1 MKVSIWTAIIVI
13 IVGLYDLAYAFNRRQ
28 DLHDKSSC
36 FKKRRMGIIGFIIL
50 GIIFVLLGVFLLF
63 VGER

>member
-28 DLHDKSSC
+28 DLQDKSSC

-50 GIIFVLLGVFLLF
+50 GIIH
-63 VGER
+63 

>member
-28 DLHDKSSC
+28 DLQDKSSC
-36 FKKRRMGIIGFIIL
+36 FKKRRMGIIGFII
-50 GIIFVLLGVFLLF
+50 FVLLGVFLLF